1 MNAIRFL
8 LFALLTLTTA
18 APLLASDRPNIVLI
32 MADDIGVEG
41 IGSYGGTSYRTPAI
55 DRLTAQGIRFRH
67 AYSQPLC
74 TNTRVQLMTG
84 RYNNRNWTYFG
95 TLDPKAK
102 TIGHYMQAAGYHTC
116 IAGKWQLQS
125 YDPPSYPGSHLRRGK
140 GIARGFSVV

>member
-18 APLLASDRPNIVLI
+18 APLLAADRPNIVLI

-67 AYSQPLC
+67 AYSQPL
-74 TNTRVQLMTG
+74 
-84 RYNNRNWTYFG
+84 
-95 TLDPKAK
+95 
-102 TIGHYMQAAGYHTC
+102 
-116 IAGKWQLQS
+116 
-125 YDPPSYPGSHLRRGK
+125 
-140 GIARGFSVV
+140 